1 MSVSRYFTIHRF
13 PACISILTVSYLTVV
28 PSTLAQVSS
37 DGTVNTQV
45 TPTGNQLEITG
56 GTQQGNN
63 LFHSFNQF
71 SIPDKVEAYFNNSNQ
86 INNIIS
92 RVTGASISQIEGIIR
107 ANGTANLFLINPNG
121 ITFGPNAQVNIG
133 GSFLASSAESIEF
146 ADGVQ
151 FSATNTQPN
160 PLLTMSVPVGLQFGS
175 NPGNILLDRV
185 IDLSVNPGNTL
196 AFVGGNIHFIGAGNE
211 ENEAEGINV
220 TNGRIEL
227 GSVGSKSTVQI
238 TKTNSGFKLG
248 YEGVNNFQDILF
260 SQGFEIIRGFNSS
273 IQLQGRRI
281 SLDNNAQIFSRPQDS
296 QTAGDITVNATE
308 SVEMTG
314 SKTQD
319 FLTGLFA
326 EVGSGVTGSGGNII
340 INTQKLILR
349 DGALVASEVFGA
361 GQGGNVEINASDSV
375 DVIGTGFLTNSTI
388 STTTVGSG
396 NGGDININ
404 AKNLGLQDGGLISAA
419 TAVLRGDPPNTAT
432 GKGGTVNINAS
443 ESVQITGTEIIP
455 NRIEAGRVPS
465 AIFIESG
472 FSDIRFLGFGQG
484 GSLNLNTDRLM
495 VANGGV
501 LSAASL
507 GEGTAGNI
515 NIQANT
521 ILLDQGVLTAS
532 SQGTGNAG
540 NLTIKTDKLTVNN
553 HSRVAVRSIGLGQG
567 GNLTLNAGSIVVDNN
582 SQLTATSQPLTP
594 ENVQELVRLGIAPEL
609 LEVDNT
615 LANAG
620 SLNIITDNLTVNNDS
635 EVTVSSFGLGNAGN
649 INIKAQN
656 ILLDNDSRLTAET
669 ASGEGGNI
677 ALDVN
682 QLLILR
688 HDSQISTTAGTQQG
702 SGNGGNIDI
711 NARFIIAVPAENSDI
726 FANAFLGQGGN
737 IDITTSGVFGIEE
750 RAKLT
755 PLSDITASS
764 QFGQLGTVA
773 INRPDVDP
781 QRSLVKLPAD
791 VVDAKKLIIDA
802 CSPGG
807 ALTRGEFIIRG
818 RGGLYPNPHEG
829 VNTQTGLT
837 ELGYPNNT
845 LSNFEPSSEVH
856 NNRSS
861 SPEPLNQRE
870 THRPPIVEAQGW
882 ITDADGKVVLT
893 AQASAVT
900 PHSSGFMPATCYDL
914 STTNQSPSP

>member
-1 MSVSRYFTIHRF
+1 M
-13 PACISILTVSYLTVV
+13 TVI
-28 PSTLAQVSS
+28 PPTLAQVSS

-45 TPTGNQLEITG
+45 TPTGNQLVITG

-71 SIPDKVEAYFNNSNQ
+71 SIPDNVEAYFNNSNN

-92 RVTGASISQIEGIIR
+92 RVTGGSISQIEGIIR

-121 ITFGPNAQVNIG
+121 ITFGPNAQINIG

-151 FSATNTQPN
+151 FNATNTQPN

-185 IDLSVNPGNTL
+185 SELKVSPGNTL
-196 AFVGGNIHFIGAGNE
+196 AFVGGNIRFIGAGNE
-211 ENEAEGINV
+211 TDGIEV
-220 TNGRIEL
+220 SNGRIEF
-227 GSVGSKSTVQI
+227 GSVGSNSVVQI
-238 TKTNSGFKLG
+238 TETNSGFKLG
-248 YEGVNNFQDILF
+248 YEGVKNFQDISL
-260 SQGFEIIRGFNSS
+260 SQGVEIVRGINSS
-273 IQLQGRRI
+273 IHLEGRRV
-281 SLDNNAQIFSRPQDS
+281 SLDNNAQIISSTPSS
-296 QTAGDITVNATE
+296 QAAGDIIVNATE
-308 SVEMTG
+308 SVEMTSTKARG
-314 SKTQD
+314 FPSALLAQVD
-319 FLTGLFA
+319 PG
-326 EVGSGVTGSGGNII
+326 VSGKGGNII
-340 INTQKLILR
+340 INTQKLIVR
-349 DGALVASEVFGA
+349 DGAAISSDVFGS
-361 GQGGNVEINASDSV
+361 GQGGNIEINASDSV
-375 DVIGTGFLTNSTI
+375 EVTGTGFFI
-388 STTTVGSG
+388 SSVLTTTTLNSG
-396 NGGDININ
+396 DGGELIINT
-404 AKNLGLQDGGLISAA
+404 KNLRLQDGGQILAA
-419 TAVLRGDPPNTAT
+419 TANRRQDPLNTAI
-432 GKGGTVNINAS
+432 GQGGTVNINAS
-443 ESVQITGTEIIP
+443 ESVQISGREIIP
-455 NRIEAGRVPS
+455 NRIEAGAVPS
-465 AIFIESG
+465 GIFTESG

-495 VANGGV
+495 VTNGGV
-501 LSAASL
+501 ISAASL

-521 ILLDQGVLTAS
+521 ILVDEGVVTAS

-553 HSRVAVRSIGLGQG
+553 NSRVAVRSIGLGQG
-567 GNLTLNAGSIVVDNN
+567 GNLTLNAWSIFVDNN

-615 LANAG
+615 SANAG

-688 HDSQISTTAGTQQG
+688 HDSQISTTAGTQG
-702 SGNGGNIDI
+702 GTGNGGNIDI
-711 NARFIIAVPAENSDI
+711 NAKFIIAVPAENSDI

-737 IDITTSGVFGIEE
+737 INITTSGVFGIEE
-750 RAKLT
+750 RARLT

-791 VVDAKKLIIDA
+791 VVDAKNLIIDA

-807 ALTRGEFIIRG
+807 AFSKGEFTITG
-818 RGGLYPNPHEG
+818 RGGLYPNPHQG

-837 ELGYPNNT
+837 ELGYPNTN
-845 LSNFEPSSEVH
+845 LSNPRPSSEGNENH
-856 NNRSS
+856 SS
-861 SPEPLNQRE
+861 SPLPLNQRE

-900 PHSSGFMPATCYDL
+900 PHSSGFMPASCYDL